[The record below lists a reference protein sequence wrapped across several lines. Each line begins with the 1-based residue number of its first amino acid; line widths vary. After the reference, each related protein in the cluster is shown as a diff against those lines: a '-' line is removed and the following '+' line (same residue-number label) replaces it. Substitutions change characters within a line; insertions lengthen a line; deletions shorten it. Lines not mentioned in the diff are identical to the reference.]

1 MVSLQTIALIERKEI
16 FSMGNFFDKIALIRM
31 VMKNSKGAKEG
42 NGIKGFIELV
52 TAVFKD

>member
-1 MVSLQTIALIERKEI
+1 
-16 FSMGNFFDKIALIRM
+16 MGNFFDKIALIRM